1 MKRIFN
7 YLAIVC
13 GLVTLAS
20 CVNELPAPLA
30 PQVKVNTNELIL
42 PDTGTVEG
50 TITIT
55 AEGEWIA
62 TSSNEA
68 WFSFSPT
75 YGNGN
80 GTITVKG
87 QPNVDAVYGEVC
99 GPRSGVI
106 TIIGSEGMQ
115 AVTVKQAGEPG
126 LDASRTYM
134 KVTKQEEI
142 EADKAYLIVANTG
155 SALVAGK
162 AFAADKEST
171 YSYIYGDDVVAEGDI
186 ITRPNANNGYTFVA
200 KDGGY
205 AIQQPNGRYLFQA
218 ATYNNFY
225 STTDLAKADVWSV
238 TVNEDGTARIENQ
251 TVAGKYFQYSIGYS
265 SYGAYGAPQ
274 DNAVLPTLYKDSAA
288 PSDEVLSVA
297 DASVKGTETSV
308 SIPVHS
314 NKTWKVRNHDSW
326 IKSFTAGGTGDGAI
340 EVTFDANESYDDVRT
355 ATFQIIGETTNFEI
369 KLTQDHLYAV
379 QDVSIADFLAKPVG
393 ADKYRLTGVIIS
405 NYASDKNG
413 QSFTM
418 RDWSGETL
426 IYRLNDYKASGAGI
440 GDIITVVGERGDFK
454 GSPQMVNGV
463 YESHITTVK
472 DKTLAAIAAAAD
484 DANVYYLATGI
495 VKSIANATYGNV
507 YLTDESGELYV
518 YGCYPGWGATDD
530 ARKNCIATKGIEV
543 GNKLTVIG
551 VKGTHNG
558 SPQISN
564 GVYFSHEVVE
574 TPDQPDQPD
583 QPGVTELSVSEVIA
597 AENGAVVTKESLVT
611 ALTTKGFVISDGS
624 KAVYVFTSNAVKI
637 GDKVKVTGNKTIYN
651 GVPEITDVTAVE
663 IVSSDNAVSYPAAK
677 DITAS
682 IATYT
687 AAEAEFISYEGSL
700 KVSGNYYNVIIDGVD
715 SNTKQGSI
723 TYPVDALGA
732 KALDGKK
739 VKLEGYF
746 NGLSSKDKY
755 VNIIAVSIA
764 EVAAAAEGIKIDGLF
779 GDWDNIAELPGDN
792 NRFFGW
798 KAESDKDNLYF
809 WYKINASKIKFDASQ
824 DGYNWKSYIYIGL
837 DLDNNASTGYQG
849 EGGGAGNNGGL
860 EALALVFPW
869 RGATEGSPECFKG
882 EDTQGKIEFP
892 VDKETGKHVTTAG
905 KMDGEFCYIE
915 ISIPRSAIG
924 SPAAGTTIAVNN
936 AMNYYPS
943 GRQTVVLK

>member
-134 KVTKQEEI
+134 KVTKQEEL

-340 EVTFDANESYDDVRT
+340 EVTFDANESYEDVRT

-405 NYASDKNG
+405 NYASDSKG

-495 VKSIANATYGNV
+495 IKSIANATYGNL
-507 YLTDESGELYV
+507 YLTDDSGELYV
-518 YGCYPGWGATDD
+518 YGCYPGWGASGDN
-530 ARKNCIATKGIEV
+530 RKNFLAAKGIEV

-558 SPQISN
+558 SPQIAN

-574 TPDQPDQPD
+574 TPDQPD

-764 EVAAAAEGIKIDGLF
+764 EVAAAAEGIKIDGDMS
-779 GDWDNIAELPGDN
+779 DWANVAGVTNAEGEAY
-792 NRFFGW
+792 
-798 KAESDKDNLYF
+798 AEFKMTSDDTNLYF
-809 WYKINASKIKFDASQ
+809 YSRRTEKKFADLWNAGGYLYYALDLDKNATTGAGEIWSNGPYEIIFVIWPFAGTSDAPAFAAKPLGESMVKPSGKLDNYTAAGKFDAAK
-824 DGYNWKSYIYIGL
+824 GV
-837 DLDNNASTGYQG
+837 
-849 EGGGAGNNGGL
+849 EL
-860 EALALVFPW
+860 EF
-869 RGATEGSPECFKG
+869 
-882 EDTQGKIEFP
+882 
-892 VDKETGKHVTTAG
+892 
-905 KMDGEFCYIE
+905 
-915 ISIPRSAIG
+915 SIPRADLPAI
-924 SPAAGTTIAVNN
+924 AAGTEANAYSWGNKSGESMKNN
-936 AMNYYPS
+936 PLAI
-943 GRQTVVLK
+943 KF